1 MKWKSEFQKIPF
13 IFQIWLLNWKTKN
26 EKKFFLLSF
35 DFCFLKLVLN
45 QNKFKKKFEIFQFIF
60 WFEIKKWISKKFF
73 HFSIFV
79 LKLKNEKW
87 KIFKILFVFK
97 PKKQIV
103 LSVHELFL
111 FSFSRLF
118 SFSFLFLFSI
128 FLVFIFKFYYGTS
141 RPLYTTT

>member
-1 MKWKSEFQKIPF
+1 MKWKSEFQKKPF

-111 FSFSRLF
+111 FSFSLLF

>member
-1 MKWKSEFQKIPF
+1 MKKNFFWIYFDLKPIP
-13 IFQIWLLNWKTKN
+13 
-26 EKKFFLLSF
+26 KKKSF

-111 FSFSRLF
+111 FSFSLLF